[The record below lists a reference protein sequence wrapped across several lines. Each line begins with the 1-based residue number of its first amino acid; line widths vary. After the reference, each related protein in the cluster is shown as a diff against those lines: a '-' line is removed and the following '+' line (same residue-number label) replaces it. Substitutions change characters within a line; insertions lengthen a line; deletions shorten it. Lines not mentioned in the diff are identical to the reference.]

1 MPTGSAD
8 PFALRRAATGI
19 CRIVLDRGYDVDLV
33 DVVRECFA
41 VQPESVQS
49 QHLDFVVDFLRQRAK
64 YVFGQKNVPADLL
77 SALLSDD
84 NGLNLLEIEK
94 KLAVLQPMKS
104 SSEFLLLV
112 LACKRIDNILASAK
126 PCGEVQRELLQE
138 KEEKELFAAFSE
150 LSLDSDKS
158 FAEKIAELVDFCG
171 FIELFFEKIMVNAE
185 DEKLRLN
192 RWNLLAEIRRSIR
205 RVIDLSQIEAGDL
218 K

>member
-1 MPTGSAD
+1 MERCRGS
-8 PFALRRAATGI
+8 F
-19 CRIVLDRGYDVDLV
+19 CR
-33 DVVRECFA
+33 
-41 VQPESVQS
+41 
-49 QHLDFVVDFLRQRAK
+49 
-64 YVFGQKNVPADLL
+64 
-77 SALLSDD
+77 
-84 NGLNLLEIEK
+84 
-94 KLAVLQPMKS
+94 
-104 SSEFLLLV
+104 
-112 LACKRIDNILASAK
+112 
-126 PCGEVQRELLQE
+126 E